1 MKEMLEL
8 PDKVFKATLIK
19 MPQKAIIN
27 TLKRKRE
34 RERAPYQRN
43 TSLSKE
49 MQNIKKRQM
58 QILELKK
65 IQ

>member
-1 MKEMLEL
+1 MLEL

-19 MPQKAIIN
+19 ILQKAIIN
-27 TLKRKRE
+27 TLERKRE
-34 RERAPYQRN
+34 RERAPFQRN

-49 MQNIKKRQM
+49 IQNIKKRQM
-58 QILELKK
+58 QILKLKK

>member
-34 RERAPYQRN
+34 RER
-43 TSLSKE
+43 
-49 MQNIKKRQM
+49 
-58 QILELKK
+58 
-65 IQ
+65 